1 MDKGIT
7 REQVERAARM
17 YKSNQDAGQ
26 AMGVHP
32 RSFARLCR
40 RYGIETP
47 YVRRRRR
54 PAPVGTDAAAEE
66 QEHHPWSVRLVEPG
80 G

>member
-17 YKSNQDAGQ
+17 YRSNQDAGR
-26 AMGVHP
+26 ALEIDP

-47 YVRRRRR
+47 YVRKRQRR
-54 PAPVGTDAAAEE
+54 APSVDRKTGPEE
-66 QEHHPWSVRLVEPG
+66 QEDHPWSTRVIFP
-80 G
+80 